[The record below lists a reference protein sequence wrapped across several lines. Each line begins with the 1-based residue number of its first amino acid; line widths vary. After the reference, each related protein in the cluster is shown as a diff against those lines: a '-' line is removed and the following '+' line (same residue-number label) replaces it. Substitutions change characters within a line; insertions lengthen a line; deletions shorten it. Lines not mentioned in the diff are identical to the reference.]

1 MRCRTLAAHTAK
13 PPVTAG
19 RLKTSGFALSP
30 YDAGLGRTLSGG
42 VEPERKAHERPGPT
56 TEAYARAGFPRSRA
70 LEGVGRIVG
79 RGVILPPIGYVV
91 LTAGPSVRRAIF
103 FAANS
108 LTMAAAAYSL
118 PLGNWRW
125 PDSRFPEIEPRC

>member
-1 MRCRTLAAHTAK
+1 MRIFGHLGFLVVWLLAPMPTITVAETA
-13 PPVTAG
+13 PIQAVD
-19 RLKTSGFALSP
+19 TSG
-30 YDAGLGRTLSGG
+30 
-42 VEPERKAHERPGPT
+42 K
-56 TEAYARAGFPRSRA
+56 A
-70 LEGVGRIVG
+70 LEGSLE
-79 RGVILPPIGYVV
+79 GVIWPPIGYVV
-91 LTAGPSVRRAIF
+91 LTAGPSVRRAIL